1 MPVSFERTWRALDA
15 DSTGPRTLGIGLAGL
30 LLGGWLAWFAGGQVK
45 VYEVSDKTSLE
56 AAAAAHPVATRI
68 DGRVVNARLELG
80 RRVKTGEVLVELDA
94 EAERLALARNAAH
107 LASFKAQA
115 AALRPE
121 IEAREAGLAAYRGA
135 KTLLVAESHAN
146 AEEAMAQTR
155 FAESQAATRQLLASR
170 KFVSE
175 EIVHEAEA
183 KAEAG
188 HAAVR
193 ARDAN
198 TGRMGREAEVE
209 IADRRADIAGLQR
222 QLADL
227 EGQALAEEAEAHAI
241 QRRIDAHF
249 IRAAIDGHLGRV
261 EALRAGAVVQT
272 GQVLGAVVP
281 GGEPR
286 AVAWF
291 GSPAVG
297 RIQPG
302 QNARL
307 RLDGFPWTQYGTL
320 TATVDSVGSD
330 PLGDRVRVELVLK
343 PDAALSI
350 PLGHGLSGT
359 TEIEVERISPAH
371 LMLRAVGRWLTTR
384 RAAPAENDSTVAER
398 RAAPPGK

>member
-1 MPVSFERTWRALDA
+1 M
-15 DSTGPRTLGIGLAGL
+15 
-30 LLGGWLAWFAGGQVK
+30 
-45 VYEVSDKTSLE
+45 
-56 AAAAAHPVATRI
+56 
-68 DGRVVNARLELG
+68 
-80 RRVKTGEVLVELDA
+80 RRC
-94 EAERLALARNAAH
+94 
-107 LASFKAQA
+107 
-115 AALRPE
+115 
-121 IEAREAGLAAYRGA
+121 
-135 KTLLVAESHAN
+135 
-146 AEEAMAQTR
+146 
-155 FAESQAATRQLLASR
+155 
-170 KFVSE
+170 
-175 EIVHEAEA
+175 
-183 KAEAG
+183 
-188 HAAVR
+188 

-198 TGRMGREAEVE
+198 TGRIGREAEVE

-227 EGQALAEEAEAHAI
+227 EGQALAEEAEARAI

-261 EALRAGAVVQT
+261 EALRAGAVVRT

-281 GGEPR
+281 GGKPR

-384 RAAPAENDSTVAER
+384 RAAPTENGGTVAER
-398 RAAPPGK
+398 PDAPPGK